1 MSKKLFRIILPLTI
15 MLFLIGTNTSCIYFS
30 PIVGKWHDNS
40 TGYIMEFTR
49 DGKII
54 INADNYVITGTYQ
67 LVSGDVVNLSLE
79 GDAGNLMG
87 MTGSNS
93 FQFKISGNAMTI
105 TGGGSSGVLYRVVNQ
120 TTPTTTTKA
129 LSQIT
134 GQSTIKLTYPIGGET
149 WHVGQTVTIKWT
161 SSNLPSNDT
170 VSLQLSAD
178 GGKVMPWMQIGER
191 VTNTGSYKWVVSG
204 VTVDTHTATF
214 RISSIT
220 YSDYS
225 KEFTI
230 LTK

>member
-1 MSKKLFRIILPLTI
+1 
-15 MLFLIGTNTSCIYFS
+15 MLFLVGANTSCTYFS
-30 PIVGKWHDNS
+30 PIVGKWQDNS

-49 DGKII
+49 DGKVI

-67 LVSGDVVNLSLE
+67 LVSGDVVNLSLQ

-93 FQFKISGNAMTI
+93 FQFKISGNTMTME
-105 TGGGSSGVLYRVVNQ
+105 GGGGSGVLYRVVNQ
-120 TTPTTTTKA
+120 TTATTTKY
-129 LSQIT
+129 LPQIT
-134 GQSTIKLTYPIGGET
+134 GQPTIKLTYPIGEET

-161 SSNLPSNDT
+161 SSNLPKEYPVILAINNGTNGWHQIDSNI
-170 VSLQLSAD
+170 V
-178 GGKVMPWMQIGER
+178 
-191 VTNTGSYKWVVSG
+191 NTGSYKWVVSG

-230 LTK
+230 LKK

>member
-15 MLFLIGTNTSCIYFS
+15 MLFLVGANTSCTYFS
-30 PIVGKWHDNS
+30 PIVGKWQDNS

-49 DGKII
+49 DGKVI

-67 LVSGDVVNLSLE
+67 LVSGDVVNLSLQ

-93 FQFKISGNAMTI
+93 FQFKISGNTMTME
-105 TGGGSSGVLYRVVNQ
+105 GGGGIGVLYRVVNQ
-120 TTPTTTTKA
+120 TTATTTKD
-129 LSQIT
+129 LPQIT
-134 GQSTIKLTYPIGGET
+134 GQPTIKLTYPIGGET

-161 SSNLPSNDT
+161 SSNLPKEYPVILAINNGTNGWHQIDSNI
-170 VSLQLSAD
+170 V
-178 GGKVMPWMQIGER
+178 
-191 VTNTGSYKWVVSG
+191 NTGSYKWVVSG